1 MNEKKETIKK
11 NKKVPIG
18 KKFKNMITLATLTTI
33 LLINPGCKDRNKSNF
48 EYEKEKNKIINV
60 QEQKENFSRLLYSN
74 QETVNGKK
82 YALIENTTEA
92 VIKYDTGFS
101 KHNLFDGKLKKT
113 GKPHLTANKFYAYIT
128 YENNDKLA
136 LIDIKNEK
144 VSLLDMKVAQTSI
157 SIATYRDYV
166 YYYSKENGLNV
177 FDKELKTI
185 TKVSLKDVE
194 EIEGK
199 IESVFLSKSS
209 KGIIMIGSGF
219 KHIYLIETDDNQ
231 QSTFARLKLKNY
243 GEKIENP
250 RIVQYDEKYYI
261 KPTKE
266 NYVLEFS
273 KEGNFIKKMDVP
285 EEKE

>member
-1 MNEKKETIKK
+1 M
-11 NKKVPIG
+11 
-18 KKFKNMITLATLTTI
+18 
-33 LLINPGCKDRNKSNF
+33 
-48 EYEKEKNKIINV
+48 
-60 QEQKENFSRLLYSN
+60 
-74 QETVNGKK
+74 
-82 YALIENTTEA
+82 
-92 VIKYDTGFS
+92 
-101 KHNLFDGKLKKT
+101 
-113 GKPHLTANKFYAYIT
+113 
-128 YENNDKLA
+128 
-136 LIDIKNEK
+136 
-144 VSLLDMKVAQTSI
+144 
-157 SIATYRDYV
+157 

>member
-144 VSLLDMKVAQTSI
+144 VSLLDMK
-157 SIATYRDYV
+157 
-166 YYYSKENGLNV
+166 
-177 FDKELKTI
+177 
-185 TKVSLKDVE
+185 
-194 EIEGK
+194 
-199 IESVFLSKSS
+199 
-209 KGIIMIGSGF
+209 
-219 KHIYLIETDDNQ
+219 
-231 QSTFARLKLKNY
+231 
-243 GEKIENP
+243 
-250 RIVQYDEKYYI
+250 
-261 KPTKE
+261 
-266 NYVLEFS
+266 
-273 KEGNFIKKMDVP
+273 
-285 EEKE
+285 